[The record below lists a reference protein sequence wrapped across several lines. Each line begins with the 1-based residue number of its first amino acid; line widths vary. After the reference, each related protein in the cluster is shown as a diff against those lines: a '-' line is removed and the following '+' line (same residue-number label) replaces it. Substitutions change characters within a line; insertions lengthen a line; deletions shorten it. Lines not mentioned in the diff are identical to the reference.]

1 MKVIEKMSI
10 LFLLE
15 KSKPPVEGMYPIYVR
30 VTVNCKRAE
39 FSFSRRLLPEQWNQ
53 EINRATGKTADI
65 QAINNTIDKAKVNL
79 QQHFDRLENQ
89 HEIVTAMMVK
99 LSYLGK
105 LTEKKPKEK
114 TLLFA
119 LDYWIIKFEE
129 KVRKKLRSVGTL
141 KKWHTLRNKLEAFL
155 KDEYRK
161 TDADL
166 KDIRFAF
173 AEDFL
178 DYLMLRDANEIGSN
192 AAMKYVKN
200 TKQVLK
206 KCVERGWLVINP
218 IQDFSCTYDQPER
231 ERLTMHEILEM
242 YNKPLIARLRE
253 VRDVYIFCC
262 FTGFAYSDVY
272 QLVPED
278 ILRGIDGKN
287 WISKNRLKTDNP
299 ETLPLLPIAQEIV
312 DRYREDK
319 YCLQQNCLLPVNTN
333 QRYNAYLKEIALICG
348 IQKQLTTHSARHTF
362 ATTVTLENDVPI
374 ETVSKML
381 GHNSIRT
388 TQIYA
393 KITESMTHFDHTRS
407 YNHISNWVIS
417 GKNTWIPFIQISF
430 MGGKMNNAG
439 VICSF
444 PVFSVRV

>member
-1 MKVIEKMSI
+1 MKVNEKMSI

-15 KSKPPVEGMYPIYVR
+15 KSKLPVDGMYPLYVR
-30 VTVNCKRAE
+30 LTVNCKRAE
-39 FSFSRRLLPEQWNQ
+39 FSFCRRLRPEQWSQ
-53 EINRATGKTADI
+53 EMNRAMGKAADI
-65 QAINNTIDKAKVNL
+65 QAINNAIDKAKISI

-89 HEIVTAMMVK
+89 HEIVTATMVK
-99 LSYLGK
+99 LGYLGK
-105 LTEKKPKEK
+105 LKDEKPKEK

-119 LDYWIIKFEE
+119 LDYWITKFEE
-129 KVRKKLRSVGTL
+129 KVSKKKRSPGTLKRWYSLRKKL
-141 KKWHTLRNKLEAFL
+141 KAFIQ
-155 KDEYRK
+155 DEYHK
-161 TDADL
+161 PDL
-166 KDIRFAF
+166 DLSEIRFAF

-206 KCVERGWLVINP
+206 KCVERGWLIINP
-218 IQDFSCTYDQPER
+218 IQDFSCIYDQPER

-242 YNKPLIARLRE
+242 YNKPMIARLRE
-253 VRDVYIFCC
+253 VRDIYIFCC

-272 QLVPED
+272 HLAPEY
-278 ILRGIDGKN
+278 IIRGIDGKN

-312 DRYREDK
+312 DRYKENR
-319 YCLQQNCLLPVNTN
+319 YCLRQHCLLPVNTN
-333 QRYNAYLKEIALICG
+333 QCYNAYLKEVAVVCG
-348 IQKQLTTHSARHTF
+348 INKHLTTHTARHTF

-381 GHNSIRT
+381 GHRSIRT

-393 KITESMTHFDHTRS
+393 KITQKKVSNNMKDLESKIFNGQGLLKVS
-407 YNHISNWVIS
+407 
-417 GKNTWIPFIQISF
+417 
-430 MGGKMNNAG
+430 
-439 VICSF
+439 
-444 PVFSVRV
+444 

>member
-1 MKVIEKMSI
+1 MKVNEKLSI

-15 KSKPPVEGMYPIYVR
+15 KSNAKDGLIPITIR
-30 VTVNCKRAE
+30 LTVDSKRSELSLGKSIAE
-39 FSFSRRLLPEQWNQ
+39 QLWSQ
-53 EINRATGKTADI
+53 ETNRAIGKTAEI
-65 QAINNTIDKAKVNL
+65 QAINNAIDKAKVSL
-79 QQHFDRLENQ
+79 TQHFDKLENQ
-89 HEIVTAMMVK
+89 HEIVTAQMVK

-105 LTEKKPKEK
+105 LVEEKEVEK

-119 LDYWIIKFEE
+119 IDYMIVKLEE
-129 KVRKKLRSVGTL
+129 KVDKKKRSKGTL
-141 KKWHTLRNKLEAFL
+141 KRWGCLKNKLIAFIAN
-155 KDEYRK
+155 EYRK
-161 TDADL
+161 NDLNL

-192 AAMKYVKN
+192 TAMKYVK
-200 TKQVLK
+200 TAKQIFK

-231 ERLTMHEILEM
+231 ERLTMYEIMEM
-242 YNKPLIARLRE
+242 YNKPVIARLRE

-262 FTGFAYSDVY
+262 FTGFAYSDIY
-272 QLVPED
+272 SMTPDD
-278 ILRGIDGKN
+278 IIRGIDGKN
-287 WISKNRLKTDNP
+287 WISRDRQKTDNA

-312 DRYREDK
+312 ARYKNDRY
-319 YCLQQNCLLPVNTN
+319 CVANNLLLPVNSN
-333 QRYNAYLKEIALICG
+333 QRYNAYLQEIAVICG
-348 IQKQLTTHSARHTF
+348 INKHLTTHTARHTF

-393 KITESMTHFDHTRS
+393 KITQKKV
-407 YNHISNWVIS
+407 SN
-417 GKNTWIPFIQISF
+417 N
-430 MGGKMNNAG
+430 MNDLEKRIFTEEG
-439 VICSF
+439 LLKTGS
-444 PVFSVRV
+444 